1 MAWLALVAF
10 LLAAPAAGGDPCA
23 DLRFTETAAGAGV
36 VFTHDPGGRGDKH
49 LPESMGAGLAWL
61 DYDGDGWSDLYA
73 VQSGP
78 FPPNGDAAA
87 RDRLWRNLGPGA
99 DGRVTFED
107 VTERALPDLH
117 GYGQG
122 VLAADLDGDGRTDL
136 YVTQFGPDVF
146 LRNRGDGTFA
156 DATSAFGLGLDGWSS
171 SAAAADADGDGD
183 LDLYV
188 TRYVVYDPSEELFC
202 GDLERGLRRY
212 CDPVLFAGAE
222 DRFFVNQG
230 GRFEDATA
238 AAGLADAAGKGL
250 GVVFADLDGDGR
262 PDLYVANDITPNFLF
277 HNLGPGGDGGP
288 RFEDVSLF
296 SGAAANREG
305 AFEAGMGIA
314 LGDVDG
320 DGDPDIAVTNF
331 DVETN
336 TFYENVGGLQFEDVS
351 ARVGFAVPSFNLLG
365 FGVALADFDRDGA
378 LDAWVAN
385 GHIFERP
392 ARANVTYAQRDLLLL
407 GDGRGGFRERRCPW
421 LEEKL
426 LVGRG
431 LAVADYD
438 RDGDV
443 DVAIENNG
451 GPLQLW
457 RNDAAA
463 GGWLAVSTDVV
474 GTVVDVVDAAGRR
487 RRRWV
492 TAGDSYQSSSERRS
506 FFGLGASAP
515 ATVEVAWPGGRQ
527 TRIVHPPAGRDL
539 VLRPDS
545 DRGWA
550 GHARPTHSTA
560 VLASPLAPCFR
571 SWRGKGASPVQ

>member
-1 MAWLALVAF
+1 MWLVLVG
-10 LLAAPAAGGDPCA
+10 LVLAVPAAGDDPCA
-23 DLRFTETAAGAGV
+23 APRFTETAADAGV
-36 VFTHDPGGRGDKH
+36 VFTHDPGSRGEYH

-78 FPPNGDAAA
+78 FPGGGRGRQS
-87 RDRLWRNLGPGA
+87 RDRLWRNLGTGD
-99 DGRVTFED
+99 DGRATFED
-107 VTERALPDLH
+107 VTERALPDFG

-122 VLAADLDGDGRTDL
+122 ALAADLDGDGWTDL

-146 LRNRGDGTFA
+146 LRNRGDGTFE
-156 DATSAFGLGLDGWSS
+156 DATAAFGLGLPGWSS

-188 TRYVVYDPSEELFC
+188 TRYLVYDPSEELFC
-202 GDLERGLRRY
+202 GDLERGLRRF

-222 DRFFVNQG
+222 DRFFVNRG

-238 AAGLADAAGKGL
+238 AAGLAGAAGKGL
-250 GVVFADLDGDGR
+250 GVVFTDLDGDRR
-262 PDLYVANDITPNFLF
+262 PDLYVANDLTPNFLF
-277 HNLGPGGDGGP
+277 RNLGR

-314 LGDVDG
+314 VGDVDG
-320 DGDPDIAVTNF
+320 DGDPDLAVTNF

-336 TFYENVGGLQFEDVS
+336 TLYLNLGSMQFEDVS
-351 ARVGFAVPSFNLLG
+351 ARSGFGTPSFNLLG
-365 FGVALADFDRDGA
+365 FGVALADFDRDGG

-385 GHIFERP
+385 GHIFEHPPRE
-392 ARANVTYAQRDLLLL
+392 NVTHAQRDLLLL

-421 LEEKL
+421 LEERP

-438 RDGDV
+438 RDGDA
-443 DVAIENNG
+443 DVAIVNNG

-457 RNDAAA
+457 RNDAEA
-463 GGWLAVSTDVV
+463 GGWLAVEAESV
-474 GTVVDVVDAAGRR
+474 GTRVDVVDAGGRR

-492 TAGDSYQSSSERRS
+492 TAGDSYQSTSERRPL
-506 FFGLGASAP
+506 FGLGASSP
-515 ATVEVAWPGGRQ
+515 AAVEVAWPDGRR
-527 TRIVHPPAGRDL
+527 TRLQG
-539 VLRPDS
+539 LRPS
-545 DRGWA
+545 PGGSGDRGA
-550 GHARPTHSTA
+550 G
-560 VLASPLAPCFR
+560 LAMRFR
-571 SWRGKGASPVQ
+571 